1 MNKLEKIL
9 TSENVVEEINNN
21 LEYLLTIIPDIKFM
35 IGFEHKHPHHHLDV
49 WNHTLLSLSL
59 SENDFNTRL
68 VLLLHDIG
76 KPFMYQEDN
85 GVRHYNEHAIMSSII
100 ARNTLKRLGYDTNY
114 IKKICYL
121 IKTHD
126 EIITE
131 KEIKDNYG
139 LSLLKYKI
147 QYCDA
152 LAHHPDKLEKRIA
165 YLNKTKLLIE
175 KSRLNNLKIIAAIG
189 KNNELGKNNDLI
201 WPIKEDLKFF
211 KELTTNH
218 NIIMGY
224 NTYLSLPNKL
234 PNRHHIILTHRDIKV
249 DNDIDVYNN
258 KYDLLENINNV
269 EDEIYI
275 IGGASIYKEFIDD
288 TNELILTEIEAEDK
302 NADVYFPTF
311 KKEEWSKE
319 IICTHNDN
327 NPPYKHVKYLRK

>member
-35 IGFEHKHPHHHLDV
+35 IGFDHKQPHHHLDV
-49 WNHTLLSLSL
+49 WNHTLLTLSL
-59 SENDFNTRL
+59 SENDFDTRL
-68 VLLLHDIG
+68 ILLLHDIG

-85 GVRHYNEHAIMSSII
+85 GVRHYNEHAIMSAII
-100 ARNTLKRLGYDTNY
+100 ARNTLKKLGYESDY
-114 IKKICYL
+114 RKKICNL

-126 EIITE
+126 EKITE

-165 YLNKTKLLIE
+165 YLNKTKLLLE
-175 KSRLNNLKIIAAIG
+175 KNRLNNLKIIAAIG
-189 KNNELGKNNDLI
+189 KNNELGKNNNLI
-201 WPIKEDLKFF
+201 WPIKEDLQFF
-211 KELTTNH
+211 KEQTTNH

-224 NTYLSLPNKL
+224 NTYISLPKKL
-234 PNRHHIILTHRDIKV
+234 PNRHHIILTHRDIKT

-258 KYDLLENINNV
+258 KYDLLAGLNNI
-269 EDEIYI
+269 EDDIYI

-288 TNELILTEIEAEDK
+288 VNELMLTEIEATDN

-311 KKEEWSKE
+311 NKEEWSKE
-319 IICTHNDN
+319 IISTHNDN
-327 NPPYKHVKYLRK
+327 NPKYKHVKYLRK

>member
-1 MNKLEKIL
+1 M
-9 TSENVVEEINNN
+9 
-21 LEYLLTIIPDIKFM
+21 
-35 IGFEHKHPHHHLDV
+35 
-49 WNHTLLSLSL
+49 
-59 SENDFNTRL
+59 
-68 VLLLHDIG
+68 
-76 KPFMYQEDN
+76 
-85 GVRHYNEHAIMSSII
+85 
-100 ARNTLKRLGYDTNY
+100 
-114 IKKICYL
+114 
-121 IKTHD
+121 
-126 EIITE
+126 
-131 KEIKDNYG
+131 
-139 LSLLKYKI
+139 
-147 QYCDA
+147 
-152 LAHHPDKLEKRIA
+152 EKRIA

-224 NTYLSLPNKL
+224 NTYISLPNKL

-311 KKEEWSKE
+311 NKEEWSKE